1 MIKSATQVGEQT
13 QNGGKAPITVDVM
26 KNLPLNVLGRE
37 RARTAATGLA
47 CVRAAIGAAA
57 LILPELLLRPWIG
70 ADEAAA
76 TGAKLAGRALG
87 GRDLALAAGPF
98 LAMRHDAP
106 VRGWVEGGMLSD
118 LCDTVATLIAFRNL
132 PPRSRWLVLA
142 SSAGAVVA
150 GLVVAAGVDEAATG
164 PG

>member
-1 MIKSATQVGEQT
+1 
-13 QNGGKAPITVDVM
+13 M
-26 KNLPLNVLGRE
+26 KNLPLNVLGRD

-57 LILPELLLRPWIG
+57 LILPELVLRPWIG

-87 GRDLALAAGPF
+87 GHDLALAAGPF

-118 LCDTVATLIAFRNL
+118 LCRHCRHPDRLSEPAATEPVAGPRLERRRGRG
-132 PPRSRWLVLA
+132 RSRRCC
-142 SSAGAVVA
+142 GC
-150 GLVVAAGVDEAATG
+150 G
-164 PG
+164 